1 MSAPSVDAPLRQRAS
16 TVVIRDFEG
25 EHKLKRLP
33 AYAPILAAIALA
45 MPQPATAETP
55 AEIEDY
61 FRSIREYSLPY
72 AQDCASG
79 RAEIESECGAAME
92 DLICSVN
99 AMYIVLEE
107 NNITGGRFVQQLTAL
122 TNFLANNERYINEMI
137 SRGEMRNPGN
147 MGSRMSDYC
156 RSINSTIRP

>member
-1 MSAPSVDAPLRQRAS
+1 M
-16 TVVIRDFEG
+16 
-25 EHKLKRLP
+25 KRIAVLTSM
-33 AYAPILAAIALA
+33 LAALSLAIPQSAL
-45 MPQPATAETP
+45 AETP

-61 FRSIREYSLPY
+61 FKSIREYSLPE

-79 RAEIESECGAAME
+79 RAEFDEQCGAAME

-122 TNFLANNERYINEMI
+122 TNFLADNEAYINRLM
-137 SRGEMRNPGN
+137 SRGEMRNPGT
-147 MGSRMSDYC
+147 MGSRMSGYC